1 MKSYGDLDFQSAN
14 SVNDV
19 KVRLA
24 IETDFPQSPLAGR
37 ILFVNKRVMICVD
50 IVAGVPVWVPL
61 TNELDAY
68 IHTQTSASTT
78 WTINH
83 GLNNNNVFI
92 QVMTAAGHTVFPD
105 DIDLSVTN
113 VATVTFNQ
121 AITGRAIAMLGSLS
135 GTPKDNVVYQ
145 QSYTNQ
151 QVWTVAHGLGY
162 YPVIRVYI
170 GGYQVQP
177 VSIVNDSLTS
187 ATVTFSSAESGF
199 VNCI

>member
-14 SVNDV
+14 SVNDA

-37 ILFVNKRVMICVD
+37 IVFVGKRVLICID

-61 TNELDAY
+61 TNEIDSY
-68 IHTQTSASTT
+68 IHTQTTPATT
-78 WTINH
+78 WTVDHN
-83 GLNNNNVFI
+83 LNNNNVFV
-92 QVMTAAGHTVFPD
+92 QVITADGHTVWPD
-105 DIDLSVTN
+105 DINLSATN
-113 VATVTFNQ
+113 TAVLTFNA
-121 AITGRAIAMLGSLS
+121 AITGRAVAMLGSLS

-145 QSYTNQ
+145 QSFTNQ
-151 QVWTVAHGLGY
+151 QVWTVSHGLGY
-162 YPVIRVYI
+162 YPVIRVYV

-177 VSIVNDSLTS
+177 VSIVNDSLNS